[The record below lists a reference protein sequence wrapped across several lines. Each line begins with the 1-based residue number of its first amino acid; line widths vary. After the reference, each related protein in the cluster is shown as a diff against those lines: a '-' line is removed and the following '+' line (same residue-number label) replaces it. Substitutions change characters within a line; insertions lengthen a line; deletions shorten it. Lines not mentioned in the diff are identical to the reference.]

1 MSNPF
6 KVGDRVVRLSYGYG
20 ILSVG
25 DIGEV
30 SRVTAHYCWIQGDIN
45 GLMHSPSNLRAAI
58 AGVDY
63 PATKRDDNLPL
74 SNASAY
80 CEAAANSG
88 HLSDGSSIQKHSAG
102 GLYPVVI
109 WHRDKKLPGVG
120 KYDVGLTWPDQA
132 EPVWFRDYDTA
143 INVAEAIKESLK

>member
-1 MSNPF
+1 MVSNPF
-6 KVGDRVVRLSYGYG
+6 KAGDKVVYYKGNECNYATG
-20 ILSVG
+20 SVL
-25 DIGEV
+25 DVVAVAREHVICAQRYV
-30 SRVTAHYCWIQGDIN
+30 S
-45 GLMHSPSNLRAAI
+45 GLIPLTGLPHTHFRAAI

-74 SNASAY
+74 GVAP
-80 CEAAANSG
+80 NSG
-88 HLSDGSSIQKHSAG
+88 HLSDGSSVQKHSAG

-109 WHRDKKLPGVG
+109 WHRDKTLPGAG

-132 EPVWFRDYDTA
+132 EPVWFRDYDSA